1 MCDSHGKIPGYCGC
15 ARVDVLVFFLF
26 MASVSGCH
34 SVTSPYQPLIGRVN
48 SETLWRSACGA
59 FWDPQTILPLTGAI
73 LFSLDDFDER
83 GAQWATKH
91 RPLFKT
97 RERANRA
104 SDDHLAVLVG
114 EAMVTAL
121 VRPADA
127 TEEAWSR
134 QKARHLAAEGF
145 AVGTTYAAI
154 QGLKE
159 GIGRTGPDG
168 WKDTAMPSGHSS
180 GAFLFSTL
188 SNRNLDAL
196 CQNRSLRVPLQVS
209 NIALA
214 ASVGWARVEG
224 GHHFPSD
231 VLAGAALGHFMA
243 AFMHDVFLGHPSES
257 TVALAFNPS
266 TEGGAVTVG
275 IRF

>member
-1 MCDSHGKIPGYCGC
+1 MRDSRGRIPVCCGC
-15 ARVDVLVFFLF
+15 ARADVLVFCFF

-34 SVTSPYQPLIGRVN
+34 SVTSPYQPPVGRVD
-48 SETLWRSACGA
+48 SETLWRSARGA
-59 FWDPQTILPLTGAI
+59 FWDPQTLLPLTGAV
-73 LFSLDDFDER
+73 LFSLGDFDEK
-83 GAQWATKH
+83 GSIWAQKH

-97 RERANRA
+97 RARANRA
-104 SDDHLAVLVG
+104 SDDYLAVLVG
-114 EAMVTAL
+114 EALVTAL
-121 VRPADA
+121 VRPAEVTA
-127 TEEAWSR
+127 EAWSR
-134 QKARHLAAEGF
+134 RKARHLAAEGIV
-145 AVGTTYAAI
+145 VGTTYAAI

-168 WKDTAMPSGHSS
+168 WKDTAMPSGHAS

-214 ASVGWARVEG
+214 AGVGWARVEG

-243 AFMHDVFLGHPSES
+243 AFMHDVFLGRPSES

>member
-1 MCDSHGKIPGYCGC
+1 MRDSRGRIPVCCGC
-15 ARVDVLVFFLF
+15 ARADVLVFCFF

-34 SVTSPYQPLIGRVN
+34 SVTSPYQPPVGRVD
-48 SETLWRSACGA
+48 SETLWRSARGA
-59 FWDPQTILPLTGAI
+59 FWDPQTLLPLTGAV
-73 LFSLDDFDER
+73 LFSLGDFDEK
-83 GAQWATKH
+83 GSIWAQKH

-97 RERANRA
+97 RARANRA
-104 SDDHLAVLVG
+104 SDDYLAVLVG
-114 EAMVTAL
+114 EALVTAL
-121 VRPADA
+121 VRPAEVTA
-127 TEEAWSR
+127 EAWSR
-134 QKARHLAAEGF
+134 RKARHLAAEGI

-168 WKDTAMPSGHSS
+168 WKDTAMPSGHAS

-214 ASVGWARVEG
+214 AGVGWARVEG

-243 AFMHDVFLGHPSES
+243 AFMHDVFLGRPSES

>member
-1 MCDSHGKIPGYCGC
+1 MFDCRGRISVYRGC
-15 ARVDVLVFFLF
+15 ARADVLVFCLC
-26 MASVSGCH
+26 MVSVSGCH
-34 SVTSPYQPLIGRVN
+34 SVTSQDQPLIRRVDRQ
-48 SETLWRSACGA
+48 TLWSSACGA
-59 FWDPQTILPLTGAI
+59 FWNPQTLLPLTGAI
-73 LFSLDDFDER
+73 FFSLNDFDER
-83 GAQWATKH
+83 GSQWALKH
-91 RPLFKT
+91 KPVFKT
-97 RERANRA
+97 AQRANRA
-104 SDDHLAVLVG
+104 SDDYLSFLVG
-114 EAMVTAL
+114 EALLTAL

-134 QKARHLAAEGF
+134 QKARHLAAESI

-168 WKDTAMPSGHSS
+168 WKDTAMPSGHAS
-180 GAFLFSTL
+180 GAFAFSTL

-224 GHHFPSD
+224 GHHYPSD
-231 VLAGAALGHFMA
+231 VLAGAALGHFMV
-243 AFMHDVFLGHPSES
+243 AFMHDVLLKHPSQS
-257 TVALAFNPS
+257 TVSLALNPS
-266 TEGGAVTVG
+266 REGGAVTVG